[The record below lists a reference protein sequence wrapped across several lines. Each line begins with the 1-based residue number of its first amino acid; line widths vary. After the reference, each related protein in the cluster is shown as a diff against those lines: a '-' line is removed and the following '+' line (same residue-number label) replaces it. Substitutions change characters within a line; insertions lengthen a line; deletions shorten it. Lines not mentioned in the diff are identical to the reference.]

1 MATKKTKKPKRGSI
15 ASGEFNVIK
24 LLLLVSLLGISA
36 FAVVSRVVNR
46 NKALW
51 KPSKRGLCI
60 RPSLNQT
67 DAYGVLSVR
76 QQRHAPSKLFFR

>member
-15 ASGEFNVIK
+15 ASGEFNVIT
-24 LLLLVSLLGISA
+24 LLLLVILLGISA

-51 KPSKRGLCI
+51 KPSK
-60 RPSLNQT
+60 
-67 DAYGVLSVR
+67 
-76 QQRHAPSKLFFR
+76 

>member
-1 MATKKTKKPKRGSI
+1 MATKKTKKPKRDSI
-15 ASGEFNVIK
+15 ASGEFKVIK

-51 KPSKRGLCI
+51 KPSSEGY
-60 RPSLNQT
+60 
-67 DAYGVLSVR
+67 A
-76 QQRHAPSKLFFR
+76 